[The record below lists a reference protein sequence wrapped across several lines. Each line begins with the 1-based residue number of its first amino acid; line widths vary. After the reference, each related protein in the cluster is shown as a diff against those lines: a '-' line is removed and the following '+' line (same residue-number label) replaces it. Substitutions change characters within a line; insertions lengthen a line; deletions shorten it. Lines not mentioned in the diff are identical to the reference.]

1 MKVDY
6 LKDEDESKAD
16 NKENSKK
23 DSPRRI
29 LVNSNVKT
37 MSNEEMNDEILVVV
51 SKLKKYIKDK
61 HGLNTSAE
69 VLEKISDIIRVNAD
83 RACIK
88 AKQDGRKT
96 VLDRDF

>member
-6 LKDEDESKAD
+6 LKDDDETNNESP
-16 NKENSKK
+16 KK

-29 LVNSNVKT
+29 LINPNAKT
-37 MSNEEMNDEILVVV
+37 MTNSEMDDEILVVA
-51 SKLKKYIKDK
+51 SKLKKHIKDK

-69 VLEKISDIIRVNAD
+69 VLSRMSDIIRVAAD
-83 RACIK
+83 RACER

-96 VLDRDF
+96 VMERDF